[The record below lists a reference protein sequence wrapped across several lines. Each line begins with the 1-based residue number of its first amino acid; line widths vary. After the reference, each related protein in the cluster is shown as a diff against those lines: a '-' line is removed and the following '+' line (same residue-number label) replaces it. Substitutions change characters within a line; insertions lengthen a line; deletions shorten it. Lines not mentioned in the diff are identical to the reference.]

1 MHFARSDRLRGAA
14 IPAVSRSTIT
24 GGDPVI
30 STARAPR
37 KASQVPTNAIN
48 PAVLL
53 RRGIEFPKSY
63 S

>member
-1 MHFARSDRLRGAA
+1 MHFARSDRRRGAA
-14 IPAVSRSTIT
+14 VPAVSGATIT
-24 GGDPVI
+24 GGDPAI
-30 STARAPR
+30 STARAAP
-37 KASQVPTNAIN
+37 KASKVPVNAMN